1 MITIAITGHRP
12 DDFLIS
18 HYTLE
23 ELQRRAS
30 DIVAIFKR
38 EHGDDL
44 CFNVGGALGT
54 DLWFGQA
61 CIEHNVKFHLYLPFS
76 PDVQTKYWKDE
87 QVEMLKEQL
96 SKAVGIDIVNP
107 SGFSKK
113 DYYIRNIRMVDA
125 ANFVVAFWVGKR
137 AGGTYNC
144 IDYALKKN
152 KFVFNALNGLRPV
165 FKNDLELGWTPK
177 RLRKCQ

>member
-12 DDFLIS
+12 DAFLVS
-18 HYTLE
+18 HFSPE
-23 ELQRRAS
+23 QIQRRAS

-54 DLWFGQA
+54 DLWVGQA
-61 CIEHNVKFHLYLPFS
+61 CIEQNVKFHLYLPF
-76 PDVQTKYWKDE
+76 PPEVQSKYWKEE
-87 QVEMLKEQL
+87 QVAMLKEQL
-96 SKAVGIDIVNP
+96 NRAIGIDIVNP

-144 IDYALKKN
+144 IDYALKKS
-152 KFVFNALNGLRPV
+152 KFVFNALNGLRPI
-165 FKNDLELGWTPK
+165 FKENLASGWTPK
-177 RLRKCQ
+177 MLRK